1 MGSIQF
7 PLLFLRADFCHAR
20 CHGCFSLSV
29 GCATEAAGHVR
40 SGEYKKEGEGI
51 ESLQQ
56 QYKIAIEDPDAWQEA
71 QGSHNFI
78 LGSADALINWARSSS
93 VWPVNAG
100 LACCAFEMISA
111 ASSRFDISRFGM
123 EIFRP
128 SPRQADLLIVNG
140 TLTWKMAPQLRRI
153 YDQMSEPKWVIAMGS
168 CAISGGLFKN
178 SYAVVPG
185 VNLVVPVDVYVPGC
199 PPRPEAL
206 LYGIQMLHKKIKKQS
221 TLQNR
226 KQG

>member
-1 MGSIQF
+1 MELNNLPKPEGYSDRD
-7 PLLFLRADFCHAR
+7 LD
-20 CHGCFSLSV
+20 
-29 GCATEAAGHVR
+29 
-40 SGEYKKEGEGI
+40 KKEGEGI

>member
-1 MGSIQF
+1 ME
-7 PLLFLRADFCHAR
+7 
-20 CHGCFSLSV
+20 LSNV
-29 GCATEAAGHVR
+29 PQPAGYSSV
-40 SGEYKKEGEGI
+40 ELDKTEGEGI
-51 ESLQQ
+51 ESARKLFQTP
-56 QYKIAIEDPDAWQEA
+56 IEDPDSWQGEEP
-71 QGSHNFI
+71 HNNFI
-78 LGSADALINWARSSS
+78 LTTADSLINWARSSS

-140 TLTWKMAPQLRRI
+140 TLTWKMAPQIKRI
-153 YDQMSEPKWVIAMGS
+153 YDQMAEPKWVIAMGS
-168 CAISGGLFKN
+168 CAISGGLFHN

-185 VNLVVPVDVYVPGC
+185 VNMVIPVDVYVPGC

-221 TLQNR
+221 TLGKR
-226 KQG
+226 KLS

>member
-1 MGSIQF
+1 ME
-7 PLLFLRADFCHAR
+7 LTN
-20 CHGCFSLSV
+20 LS
-29 GCATEAAGHVR
+29 
-40 SGEYKKEGEGI
+40 KPEGYSDRELDKTEGI
-51 ESLQQ
+51 GIQTTKE
-56 QYKIAIEDPDAWQEA
+56 QYQTPIADPDAWLTEELN
-71 QGSHNFI
+71 HNII
-78 LGSADALINWARSSS
+78 LTTADSVINWARSSS

-128 SPRQADLLIVNG
+128 SPRQADLMIVNG
-140 TLTWKMAPQLRRI
+140 TLTWKMAPQVKRI
-153 YDQMSEPKWVIAMGS
+153 YDQMAEPKYVIAMGS
-168 CAISGGLFKN
+168 CAISGGLFRN

-185 VNLVVPVDVYVPGC
+185 VNLLIPVDVYVPGC

-206 LYGIQMLHKKIKKQS
+206 LYGIQMLHKKIKKARVLQS
-221 TLQNR
+221 R

>member
-1 MGSIQF
+1 MELNNLPKPEGYSDRD
-7 PLLFLRADFCHAR
+7 LD
-20 CHGCFSLSV
+20 
-29 GCATEAAGHVR
+29 
-40 SGEYKKEGEGI
+40 KKEGDGI

>member
-1 MGSIQF
+1 MELNNLPKPEGYSDRD
-7 PLLFLRADFCHAR
+7 LD
-20 CHGCFSLSV
+20 
-29 GCATEAAGHVR
+29 
-40 SGEYKKEGEGI
+40 KKEGEGI

-168 CAISGGLFKN
+168 CAISGGLFRN

-185 VNLVVPVDVYVPGC
+185 VNLIIPVDVYVPGC

-206 LYGIQMLHKKIKKQS
+206 LYGIQMLHKKIKRQS
-221 TLQNR
+221 IAGRR
-226 KQG
+226 KQV

>member
-1 MGSIQF
+1 MELNNLPKPEGYSDRD
-7 PLLFLRADFCHAR
+7 LD
-20 CHGCFSLSV
+20 
-29 GCATEAAGHVR
+29 
-40 SGEYKKEGEGI
+40 KKEGDGI

-56 QYKIAIEDPDAWQEA
+56 QYKIAIEDPDAWQEK

-185 VNLVVPVDVYVPGC
+185 VNMIVPVDVYVPGC

-206 LYGIQMLHKKIKKQS
+206 LYGIQMLHKKIKKES
-221 TLQNR
+221 TLQKR
-226 KQG
+226 KQA

>member
-1 MGSIQF
+1 MELIN
-7 PLLFLRADFCHAR
+7 
-20 CHGCFSLSV
+20 
-29 GCATEAAGHVR
+29 ATNPEGYSSR
-40 SGEYKKEGEGI
+40 ELDKTEGEGI
-51 ESLQQ
+51 ESTRKLFQTPL
-56 QYKIAIEDPDAWQEA
+56 ADPDGWLGDEP
-71 QGSHNFI
+71 GHNII
-78 LGSADALINWARSSS
+78 LTTADSLINWARSSS

-140 TLTWKMAPQLRRI
+140 TLTWKMAPQVKRI
-153 YDQMSEPKWVIAMGS
+153 YDQMAEPKWVIAMGS
-168 CAISGGLFKN
+168 CAISGGLFHN

-185 VNLVVPVDVYVPGC
+185 VNMIIPVDVYVPGC

-206 LYGIQMLHKKIKKQS
+206 LYGIQMLHKKIKRQS
-221 TLQNR
+221 IAVR
-226 KQG
+226 RIKA

>member
-1 MGSIQF
+1 MELNNLPKPEGYSDRD
-7 PLLFLRADFCHAR
+7 LD
-20 CHGCFSLSV
+20 
-29 GCATEAAGHVR
+29 
-40 SGEYKKEGEGI
+40 KKEGEGI

-221 TLQNR
+221 SLENR